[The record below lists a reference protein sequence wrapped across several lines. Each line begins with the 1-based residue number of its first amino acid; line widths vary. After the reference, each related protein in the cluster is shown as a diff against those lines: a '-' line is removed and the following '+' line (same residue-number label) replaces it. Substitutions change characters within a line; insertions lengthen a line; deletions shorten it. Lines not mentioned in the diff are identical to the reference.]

1 MVLDPPEFGETFWQW
16 PAGLLVVSWGLVVV
30 LLVVVVV
37 LVVLVAEVV
46 RVVLVVMAV
55 VVLFHWLQNCE
66 SCYDQQRGDI
76 MRTMMVTLKQTVN
89 PKPFC
94 NQTRTLQTPNP
105 KFALTNPQSETEAK
119 AGRTKDLGLDRRK
132 LSGEVSEELWHAPRK
147 IQQRLRTSQGSG
159 FENYVRLVCRIEAW
173 NADAIKPAQMQHNS
187 IYPEI

>member
-1 MVLDPPEFGETFWQW
+1 M
-16 PAGLLVVSWGLVVV
+16 VSWGLVVV

-66 SCYDQQRGDI
+66 SCYDQQRVDI

-105 KFALTNPQSETEAK
+105 KFALTNPQSET
-119 AGRTKDLGLDRRK
+119 GRRK
-132 LSGEVSEELWHAPRK
+132 QEGQRTWAWTAGSFRERFPRSFGTLLGK
-147 IQQRLRTSQGSG
+147 FNRG
-159 FENYVRLVCRIEAW
+159 
-173 NADAIKPAQMQHNS
+173 
-187 IYPEI
+187 